1 MIAGRLNSGPSPR
14 WNAPVP
20 PIQSTATSPLSRS
33 VHTTLLRC
41 LSVLCLLAISLGSAA
56 QSIDLYEGETR
67 VEDQSEG
74 ARSAAL
80 PEALANVAIKLSGDP
95 QVTQNGALSSGLA
108 NASQWMQNFRYREDA
123 RIENGAA
130 VRTQTLIARFRQD
143 AVDRWLREAGVAVWS
158 APRPAVTVWLGIDDG
173 RGARLVAEA
182 QANAVNALT
191 KRAADRGIALLF
203 PLLDIEDQSAIQVD
217 QVWREDLSALRAASA
232 RYDNRAVLAGRLQ
245 RNDNGWSASWVLVD
259 GDEALQ
265 RWSDAGPD
273 ATALLA
279 RAGDAAVDALAKRYA
294 STALIGTPGRY
305 RIAVSDLG
313 SAVDYAQMSAY
324 LRSLALV
331 RNLQVDATQDGLLW
345 LTLDLAAGL
354 ESLDASLAVSRQLV
368 PAGQRVDETP
378 VYRWQP

>member
-1 MIAGRLNSGPSPR
+1 M
-14 WNAPVP
+14 P
-20 PIQSTATSPLSRS
+20 PIQSTT
-33 VHTTLLRC
+33 TTLSSRPARAAFVRFLAA
-41 LSVLCLLAISLGSAA
+41 LCLLTISLGSTA
-56 QSIDLYEGETR
+56 QSIDLYEGETS

-80 PEALANVAIKLSGDP
+80 PQALANVAIKLSGDL
-95 QVTQNGALSSGLA
+95 QVAQNGALSSGLA
-108 NASQWMQNFRYREDA
+108 NASQWIQNFRYREDA

-130 VRTQTLIARFRQD
+130 VRTQTLIARFQPD
-143 AVDRWLREAGVAVWS
+143 AVDRWLRDAGVAVWS
-158 APRPAVTVWLGIDDG
+158 VPRPAVTVWLGIDDG

-259 GDEALQ
+259 GDEVVQ
-265 RWSDAGPD
+265 RWSDAGLD

-279 RAGDAAVDALAKRYA
+279 RAGDVAIDGLAKRYA
-294 STALIGTPGRY
+294 HTALIGTPGRY
-305 RIAVSDLG
+305 RIVVSDVG
-313 SAVDYAQMSAY
+313 SALDYAQMNAY

-331 RNLQVDATQDGLLW
+331 RSLQVDATQDGLLW